1 MDNNFNNGT
10 DFSAEKSPRN
20 RENAQGAVFSEKTG
34 FGNGAADNGQ
44 GQSYGGYQPYQ
55 PYRPDESVRPQ
66 QGYQNQPNDWQGQPN
81 GMQNQLNGWQGQ
93 QNGWQGQPNQSVQR
107 QGGQS
112 DGTNPWQSQPNVFEQ
127 AQPNGS
133 GQWQSYQGYRG
144 GQGQPGQQDSQSYG
158 GQQVYRNPPQ
168 YPGQQGL
175 PQQNPS
181 GGAPYPDYRPYTSYR
196 PTPEQPMQ
204 DAFSVTYPEKRAI
217 KSRYFG
223 VFSKGIIHAV
233 GSFAIAQI
241 LFIAMSMSGYTFRT
255 NDEGVQIMDWKY
267 LLAGTLPSVTV
278 CLLLFIWDKFR
289 GRVSFKSYFSAEKI
303 SGRQVLGFFGAFML
317 AFSAGQLGQ
326 YVLYIA
332 CLIFGVSPISE
343 SYATAPQYDTPY
355 FIVTFIMTVFLGP
368 IAEELMFRGVVL
380 RGLSAVSGRFAI
392 FMSAIMFGLMHGNLT
407 QAFCAFVMGIVFGY
421 AAVKTDSLVLP
432 IIGHI
437 TANFVTTTTMIV
449 EYFLGE
455 DIGNTYWF
463 AVLGLFGLIG
473 LIAVIAMY
481 SKGHIRF
488 PEYSEYHRKRTMPIV
503 ITCVSFWVM
512 MVIYWADI
520 LSKFELVEW

>member
-1 MDNNFNNGT
+1 MDNNFNNTSSSGS
-10 DFSAEKSPRN
+10 DFSAEKSSEI
-20 RENAQGAVFSEKTG
+20 RENTQREVFVRETG
-34 FGNGAADNGQ
+34 FGNGTANSGQ
-44 GQSYGGYQPYQ
+44 GQPGQAQTGQWQYQ
-55 PYRPDESVRPQ
+55 PYRPDEPNQPQ
-66 QGYQNQPNDWQGQPN
+66 QGCQNQPQSSQQP
-81 GMQNQLNGWQGQ
+81 
-93 QNGWQGQPNQSVQR
+93 
-107 QGGQS
+107 
-112 DGTNPWQSQPNVFEQ
+112 
-127 AQPNGS
+127 
-133 GQWQSYQGYRG
+133 
-144 GQGQPGQQDSQSYG
+144 QQDQLGHTPY
-158 GQQVYRNPPQ
+158 
-168 YPGQQGL
+168 
-175 PQQNPS
+175 S
-181 GGAPYPDYRPYTSYR
+181 GYRPYTSYQ
-196 PTPEQPMQ
+196 PTPTQSMQ
-204 DAFSVTYPEKRAI
+204 SAMGDAFSVTYPERKAI
-217 KSRYFG
+217 KSQYFG

-241 LFIAMSMSGYTFRT
+241 LFIAMSMNGYTFRT
-255 NDEGVQIMDWKY
+255 DDEGAQIMDWKY

-343 SYATAPQYDTPY
+343 SYATVPQYDTPY

-380 RGLSAVSGRFAI
+380 RGLSKVSGRFAI
-392 FMSAIMFGLMHGNLT
+392 FMSAAMFGLMHGNLT

-432 IIGHI
+432 ILGHI
-437 TANFVTTTTMIV
+437 TANFVTTTTMLA

-455 DIGNTYWF
+455 EIGSAYWF
-463 AVLGLFGLIG
+463 AVLGLFGIIG

-481 SKGHIRF
+481 SKGYIRF

-503 ITCVSFWVM
+503 ITCISFWVM
-512 MVIYWADI
+512 MVIYWVDI
-520 LSKFELVEW
+520 LSKFELVE